1 MPLAQETYA
10 LKFYILHVSSM
21 ADAITALG
29 SLQGGYAETNKH
41 SGEHKDSAE
50 WNCGGILMQ
59 LITRLGVEIGY
70 LHRE

>member
-1 MPLAQETYA
+1 MLEPYE
-10 LKFYILHVSSM
+10 
-21 ADAITALG
+21 
-29 SLQGGYAETNKH
+29 N
-41 SGEHKDSAE
+41 SGKHKDSAE

>member
-1 MPLAQETYA
+1 
-10 LKFYILHVSSM
+10 M

-29 SLQGGYAETNKH
+29 SLQGGYAETDKH